1 MPKIAYFDMFSGVSG
16 DMILGALIDN
26 GWPEAELHEVVRSL
40 GLEDEVKLEVSREI
54 AHGIQATRVN
64 VLAGGEH
71 DHHHHHHH
79 HHHRG
84 LHDIETMIDSSSLP
98 AAVKELAKK
107 IFQRLGRAEAA
118 VHGVDLQEIHFHE
131 VGALDS
137 IVDIVGAAAGFAHLG
152 VGRGYAS
159 PFRFGTGFVEFSH
172 GRLALP
178 VPAVASLTLGCPS
191 ERTTVPAE
199 LTTPTGAAI
208 VTTLVAPEDFSPARP
223 LAFDSVGHGLGSR
236 TLADRPNMLRLF
248 IGEQP
253 AEEQPAGDEVV
264 ALECNLDDM
273 QPEYFDYLIEKLFE
287 AGALDV
293 WLSPAQMKKNR
304 PGVCLHVLGR
314 EDSLGELARLVFLH
328 SSGIGL
334 RWQRM
339 RRLVLEREAQ
349 KIATPWGELSVKAV
363 RLPGGGVR
371 RKPEYDELRAMAAR
385 SGLPILELAR
395 RVEALL
401 ND

>member
-16 DMILGALIDN
+16 DMILGALLDN
-26 GWPEAELHEVVRSL
+26 GWPEAGLREVVSAL
-40 GLEDEVKLEVSREI
+40 GLEEEVHLEVSREK
-54 AHGIQATRVN
+54 AHGIQATRVK
-64 VLAGGEH
+64 VQAAE
-71 DHHHHHHH
+71 HHHHGHEHE

-84 LHDIETMIDSSSLP
+84 LHDIEHLIDASTLP
-98 AAVKELAKK
+98 GEVKELAKR

-118 VHGVDLQEIHFHE
+118 VHGVDIQTIHFHE

-137 IVDIVGAAAGFAHLG
+137 IVDIVGAAAGFVQLG
-152 VGRGYAS
+152 VGRCYAS

-178 VPAVASLTLGCPS
+178 VPAVANLTLGCPS
-191 ERTTVPAE
+191 ERTTVPSE

-208 VTTLVAPEDFSPARP
+208 VTTLVAPEDFSPRQP
-223 LAFDSVGHGLGSR
+223 LAFTSVGQGLGSR
-236 TLADRPNMLRLF
+236 TLPDRPNMLRLF
-248 IGEQP
+248 IGEQG
-253 AEEQPAGDEVV
+253 ADQPAVDEVV

-273 QPEYFDYLIEKLFE
+273 QPEYFDFLIDKLFA

-304 PGVCLHVLGR
+304 PGVCLHALAR
-314 EDSLGELARLVFLH
+314 EADLGELARLVFLH

-339 RRLVLEREAQ
+339 QRLVLERQIQ
-349 KIATPWGELSVKAV
+349 KVDTPWGELSVKAV
-363 RLPGGGVR
+363 SLPGGDVR
-371 RKPEYDELRAMAAR
+371 RKPEYDELRALAER
-385 SGLPILELAR
+385 SGLPLLELAR
-395 RVEALL
+395 RIDTLL
-401 ND
+401 NG